1 MNTARIA
8 SRPTALA
15 TVLALVLVA
24 CATTTPTPT
33 PTASPFAIATQPPT
47 AQPTAGPTATAA
59 PSATPKPSPR
69 PTPRPSPSQATT
81 TSCVDRTLD
90 GMTEAQRIGQ
100 LFMVGL
106 AKDQLD
112 AATRAAIAA
121 EHFGSVTFTTQTSVG
136 ATAIRSLTASV
147 QALATRS
154 ATARVGFLVAA
165 NQEGGKIQGFA
176 GAGFSTI
183 PSALVQGTYSTA
195 TLKADAERWAKQLL
209 AVGVQV
215 NFAPVAD
222 VVPPGTDADNAPIG
236 QLQREF
242 GHDPTTVANH
252 VRAFIAGMAAAGVI
266 TTAKHFPGLGR
277 VAGNTDFTG
286 NVVDDV
292 TTRNDP
298 YLAPFRAAVESH
310 VPFVMVSLATYE
322 QIDPDV
328 LAVFSPTVIS
338 GMLRGDLGF
347 SGVVTSD
354 ALGAAAVASI
364 PPETRALD
372 FINAGGDLIVVNQVP
387 VAIQMATG
395 LAAQAAASP
404 AFAHRIDVS
413 VRRILEAKEREHLLP
428 C

>member
-1 MNTARIA
+1 MQTTHWTR
-8 SRPTALA
+8 RPAALA
-15 TVLALVLVA
+15 IVLALVLAA
-24 CATTTPTPT
+24 CATNTPT
-33 PTASPFAIATQPPT
+33 PTASPLAIETPSESTAPT
-47 AQPTAGPTATAA
+47 PGATATPA
-59 PSATPKPSPR
+59 PTSTPKASAK
-69 PTPRPSPSQATT
+69 PTPRPTASPATT
-81 TSCVDRTLD
+81 VSCVDRTLD

-112 AATRAAIAA
+112 ATTRAAIGSW
-121 EHFGSVTFTTQTSVG
+121 HFGSVTFTTQTSVG
-136 ATAIRSLTASV
+136 ATAIRSLTESV
-147 QALATRS
+147 QALAGRT

-165 NQEGGKIQGFA
+165 NQEGGRIQGLA

-183 PSALVQGTYSTA
+183 PSALVQGSYSSA
-195 TLKADAERWAKQLL
+195 TLKADAERWGRQLL

-242 GHDPTTVANH
+242 GHDPATVATH
-252 VRAFIAGMAAAGVI
+252 VRAFIAGMAAVGVI

-286 NVVDDV
+286 DVVDDV

-298 YLAPFRAAVESH
+298 YLAPFQAAVDAP

-322 QIDPDV
+322 QIDPDN
-328 LAVFSPTVIS
+328 LAVFSPTVID

-347 SGVVTSD
+347 KGVVTSD

-364 PPETRALD
+364 PPGARALE
-372 FINAGGDLIVVNQVP
+372 FIEAGGDLIVVNQVP
-387 VAIQMATG
+387 VAIQMATA
-395 LAAQAAASP
+395 LAAQASSSP
-404 AFAHRIDVS
+404 AFAQRIDVS